1 MSSNTLSYRIDQ
13 ITEERGKQVQ
23 IVEQYLDNL
32 NSIDQALK
40 ELRNVTSNLSQHPQ
54 VAQKLK
60 LHLQEF
66 WNTSHSF
73 PEEIISA
80 RNQLEKA
87 KNRLHR
93 PAITIGCSGQA
104 RVGKSTLLQ
113 TIGNL
118 PEEAIPTGK
127 GIPVTAVRSRLRHSH
142 ERKAILSLRDQKTFI
157 NEYIKPFHK
166 ALKLEEVDSF
176 EDFKNFDYNRPEL
189 TTDENVDLMGRL
201 KKMQAALPSYEN
213 QLTGETKII
222 EDLTQ
227 LRPWVAY
234 PDQESEN
241 NSNCSRLYLA
251 VKNVEI
257 QCSFLLD
264 VEKLM
269 LVDLPGLGE
278 VNVDAEEHH
287 VQGLKNE
294 VDLVLLILRPTD
306 QSAYWGDKDRK
317 ALNLI
322 CQAVEGLSKP
332 GNFVLIVI
340 NHPAKDE
347 KDQELYQILIN
358 DVHKQLNENEPHSRY
373 QVLTCNAKDSDSVR
387 EQVLEPAL
395 NHLIERLPLMD
406 KEVIDSSLTQW
417 QETVQKI
424 STAIQKVE
432 TSLQKFPSGSS
443 VQASNLIK
451 QKAKEIRRKLA
462 SKLRREVL
470 NQLEEEVGQE
480 KEQKLIIDENL
491 IREIEAK
498 HEFIRDWAEQRGLGK
513 GKEAWYEEAR
523 ERFDQDQKVNSFADD
538 EINRSRTFLTNTY
551 SEINMYFDTKMKEL
565 FINISQAIRN
575 CTGNL
580 LQDVEPGKE
589 ALEKFLDLL
598 NQPGDPFPSLRE
610 ATEYLL
616 GCGSKSAVFQSH
628 LLPKVIEETQ
638 KFNPESFNFQDIS
651 YKEEQATELVLK
663 IISDRVTK
671 TSFDVQ
677 KNLKQ
682 NPFISG
688 IRRSAALK
696 FEDSLLRDQ
705 DADIQFSNFAEF
717 YANEILA
724 EDLQM
729 IEEQKTL
736 ENKAKKVIANLQ
748 ELLNHHSQ
756 LNQ

>member
-1 MSSNTLSYRIDQ
+1 MSSNTLSSRIDR
-13 ITEERGKQVQ
+13 IIEERAKQFQ
-23 IVEQYLDNL
+23 IVEQYLNHL
-32 NSIDQALK
+32 NSIDQAIK
-40 ELRNVTSNLSQHPQ
+40 ELRNATNNLAQHPQ
-54 VAQKLK
+54 VTQRLK

-66 WNTSHSF
+66 GNTSHSF
-73 PEEIISA
+73 PEDIISA
-80 RNQLEKA
+80 RHQLEKA

-93 PAITIGCSGQA
+93 SAITIGCSGQA

-113 TIGNL
+113 TLGNL

-142 ERKAILSLRDQKTFI
+142 ERKAILTLRDKRTLI
-157 NEYIKPFHK
+157 EEYIKPFHK
-166 ALKLEEVDSF
+166 ALELEEVDSF
-176 EDFKNFDYNRPEL
+176 EDFKNFDYDRPEL
-189 TTDENVDLMGRL
+189 TTDKNVDLMGRL

-241 NSNCSRLYLA
+241 NPNCSRLYLA

-322 CQAVEGLSKP
+322 CQAVEGVSKP
-332 GNFVLIVI
+332 GDFVLIVI
-340 NHPAKDE
+340 NRTDRDE

-358 DVHKQLNENEPHSRY
+358 DVHKQLNENQPHSRY

-406 KEVIDSSLTQW
+406 QEVIDSSLTQW
-417 QETVQKI
+417 QETVTKI
-424 STAIQKVE
+424 SKATEKLA
-432 TSLQKFPSGSS
+432 TSLQRFTSESN
-443 VQASNLIK
+443 VRANNLIK
-451 QKAKEIRRKLA
+451 LKAKEIRRKLA
-462 SKLRREVL
+462 SKLKNEVL
-470 NQLEEEVGQE
+470 NELEEEVKKE
-480 KEQKLIIDENL
+480 KKEKLIIDPSL
-491 IREIEAK
+491 IQEIEAK
-498 HEFIRDWAEQRGLGK
+498 HESIRDWAEQRGLGK
-513 GKEAWYEEAR
+513 GKAAWYEEAR
-523 ERFDQDQKVNSFADD
+523 ERFDQDQEVSSFAND

-551 SEINMYFDTKMKEL
+551 SEISLYFDTKMKEL
-565 FINISQAIRN
+565 FTDLSQVIRD

-598 NQPGDPFPSLRE
+598 KQPGDPFPSLRE

-616 GCGSKSAVFQSH
+616 GCGSESAVFQSH

-638 KFNPESFNFQDIS
+638 KLNPEDFKFQDIS

-663 IISDRVTK
+663 KISDRVTQ
-671 TSFDVQ
+671 TSFYVQ
-677 KNLKQ
+677 KKLKQ
-682 NPFISG
+682 NPFISE

-705 DADIQFSNFAEF
+705 DADIQFSNFAEC

-724 EDLQM
+724 QDIQM
-729 IEEQKTL
+729 IQEQKNL
-736 ENKAKKVIANLQ
+736 ENKAKKVIASLQ
-748 ELLNHHSQ
+748 ELLNHHS
-756 LNQ
+756 